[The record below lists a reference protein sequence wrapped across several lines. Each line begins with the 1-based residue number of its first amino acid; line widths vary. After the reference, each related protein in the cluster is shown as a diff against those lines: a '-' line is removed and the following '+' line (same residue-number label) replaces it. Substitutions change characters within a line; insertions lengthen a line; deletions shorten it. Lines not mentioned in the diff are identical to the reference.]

1 MRPIFTGRFP
11 QALAPSRT
19 ALGPNRYLQE
29 RDFLFMLA
37 LAVLLHLLVLALLN
51 MLPTKKVT
59 TIPVRSLSFKIG
71 DAAKLQTFAA
81 PVAVSTPAK
90 KTAPVPK
97 ATSAKTAG
105 LRATP
110 KPQAKPSQEKLV
122 EVPPPINARQVPAEN
137 SSFFDFLKREK
148 PPQSTSAPATVT
160 SETPRRYVRQY
171 GAAPSESL
179 QEKARAAFGASHQVA
194 TVTDVS
200 ASALTSEQEIRARYE
215 QTISAWIEQ
224 HRIYPASARGREGRT
239 VVRVRIDRQGYV
251 RYYALEE
258 SSGTDALDRAAVDMI
273 RRANPVP
280 AVPADYPAGNLIEFL
295 IPMTFEAP

>member
-1 MRPIFTGRFP
+1 MIV
-11 QALAPSRT
+11 
-19 ALGPNRYLQE
+19 
-29 RDFLFMLA
+29 
-37 LAVLLHLLVLALLN
+37 LAVFLHLLVLGLLN
-51 MLPTKKVT
+51 LMPDKEVT

-71 DAAKLQTFAA
+71 DAPKMQSFAA

-90 KTAPVPK
+90 KTAPAPK
-97 ATSAKTAG
+97 ATNAKTAG
-105 LRATP
+105 LRAAP
-110 KPQAKPSQEKLV
+110 KPQAKPLQEKLI
-122 EVPPPINARQVPAEN
+122 EVPPPIDARQVPAEN

-148 PPQSTSAPATVT
+148 SPEKTPAPATVA

-171 GAAPSESL
+171 GAAPAENL
-179 QEKARAAFGASHQVA
+179 QEKARAAFGASDQVA

-200 ASALTSEQEIRARYE
+200 AGALTSEQEIRARYE

-224 HRIYPASARGREGRT
+224 HRIYPASARGREGRA